1 MSKYYEFRDIE
12 SNQLRICANWGL
24 YDPVHGGNPI
34 SQAEKTLEECGELLI
49 ALGKV
54 AALKSVADAYP
65 DAGKFKQLLDAAMAE
80 TKDAVGDVLVTLV
93 NACALLDIDM
103 IHDCY
108 GPAVDVISKRTGRM
122 IRGQFHKD
130 E

>member
-1 MSKYYEFRDIE
+1 MAKYFEFRDIE
-12 SNQLRICANWGL
+12 SNQLRVCQAWGL
-24 YDPVHGGNPI
+24 FDPVNGGNPI

-65 DAGKFKQLLDAAMAE
+65 DAGKFKELLDSAMDE

-103 IHDCY
+103 VQDCY
-108 GPAVDVISKRTGRM
+108 GPAVDVISKRKGRM
-122 IRGQFHKD
+122 IKGKFHRD